1 MSGWML
7 NNWVIKWQ
15 MKINVNKYRGIHR
28 GRSKSNY
35 PYAMTSCKIAHR
47 KKKIRWNSCASFLQ
61 GSAWGSAVVKKGARG
76 QEWIRK
82 GRKRRTTNAL
92 LVLKGQNF
100 FMLGL
105 NESWKLAQDV
115 FKEKEWVLSEVSR
128 QIDGGI

>member
-47 KKKIRWNSCASFLQ
+47 KKKKKVEFLCKF
-61 GSAWGSAVVKKGARG
+61 SARISLGLCSG
-76 QEWIRK
+76 QER
-82 GRKRRTTNAL
+82 G
-92 LVLKGQNF
+92 
-100 FMLGL
+100 
-105 NESWKLAQDV
+105 
-115 FKEKEWVLSEVSR
+115 
-128 QIDGGI
+128 

>member
-47 KKKIRWNSCASFLQ
+47 KKKKGGIPVQVFCKDQLGALQ
-61 GSAWGSAVVKKGARG
+61 WS
-76 QEWIRK
+76 RK
-82 GRKRRTTNAL
+82 GLEDRNGLGKAEREEE
-92 LVLKGQNF
+92 QMF
-100 FMLGL
+100 FW
-105 NESWKLAQDV
+105 S
-115 FKEKEWVLSEVSR
+115 
-128 QIDGGI
+128 